1 MQTPVLIHCDGIAK
15 AFGARPLF
23 EALDVTLHQGDHVGL
38 VGPNGAGKSTLLE
51 ILAGRLEADSGT
63 RTVRKGARFGYVAQD
78 PAFPADR
85 TVEELLHSAAG
96 RGERL
101 EEHERNKRVEVAL
114 GAAGFSDRTVRAGVL
129 SGGWRKRLAIV
140 VELVADPDLL
150 LLDEPTNHLDVDGI
164 LWLEDLLRREAR
176 AFVVVS
182 HDRLFLQ
189 HVATRMLE
197 VNRVYPGGI
206 LEVDG
211 TYADFLETRD
221 QVMRQQAAYQAT
233 LANRARRE
241 IEWLRRG
248 PKART
253 TKAKSRVQSAEELV
267 STLEESRSRNVIS
280 TAGIDFNASGRLTK
294 RLWAGKGLRKGFG
307 GKPILADLDLQL
319 VRGTRLGIVG
329 ANGSGKT
336 TLLRI
341 LTGEVEPDAG
351 TVQAVDG
358 LRTAY
363 FEQDR
368 DSLDPRQ
375 TLQEAL
381 VPDGDT
387 VIYRDRPIHVASWA
401 SRFLF
406 RSEQLQ
412 TPVSRLSGG
421 ERARILLARLML
433 EPADLL
439 VLDEPTNDLDIPTL
453 DVLEDSL
460 SDFPGALVLV
470 THDRYLLDRTT
481 TEVLALD
488 GRGGTQLFAD
498 YQQWLNTRPVDH
510 KPKKKPKN
518 PVAARKPQAKKLSY
532 LEQREWD
539 GMEGNVLA
547 AEARLELASAAV
559 EDPAV
564 ASDPDALQERCDAL
578 AAAEKEVERLYAR
591 WAELEE
597 KRG

>member
-1 MQTPVLIHCDGIAK
+1 MQTPVLIHCDGLAK
-15 AFGARPLF
+15 AFGAQPLF
-23 EALDVTLHQGDHVGL
+23 EALNVTLHQGDQVGL

-51 ILAGRLEADSGT
+51 IFAGRLDADSGT
-63 RTVRKGARFGYVAQD
+63 RTVRKGTHFGYVAQD
-78 PAFPADR
+78 PVFPADCS
-85 TVEELLHSAAG
+85 VEDLLHSAVG
-96 RGERL
+96 RGEGL

-114 GAAGFSDRTVRAGVL
+114 GAAGFSDRTVRAEVL

-140 VELVADPDLL
+140 RELVADPDLL

-221 QVMRQQAAYQAT
+221 LVMRQQATHQAT

-253 TKAKSRVQSAEELV
+253 TKAKSRVQSTEELV
-267 STLEESRSRNVIS
+267 RTLEESRSRSVIS

-294 RLWAGKGLRKGFG
+294 RLWAGKGLRKSLG
-307 GKPILADLDLQL
+307 GKLILAELDLQL

-358 LRTAY
+358 LRIAY

-368 DSLDPRQ
+368 ESLDPGQ
-375 TLQEAL
+375 TLHEAL

-406 RSEQLQ
+406 SREQLQ

-439 VLDEPTNDLDIPTL
+439 VLDEPTNDLDIATL
-453 DVLEDSL
+453 DILEDSL

-470 THDRYLLDRTT
+470 THDRYLLDRAT

-488 GRGGTQLFAD
+488 GRGGTQVFAD
-498 YQQWLNTRPVDH
+498 YQQWLNTRPVEN

-518 PVAARKPQAKKLSY
+518 PVAVRKPQAKKLSY
-532 LEQREWD
+532 LEQQEWD

-547 AEARLELASAAV
+547 AEARLEFARAAV

-564 ASDPDALQERCDAL
+564 ASDPDALQQRCDAL
-578 AAAEKEVERLYAR
+578 TAAEKEVERLYAR
-591 WAELEE
+591 WAELEA
-597 KRG
+597 KRA